1 VIKSIELG
9 TLLLKIQN
17 GQPKGAP
24 GNTGREIEP
33 KRRNDQLNMKAS
45 LKTKLNRHV
54 EYQNTSRFDVDV
66 KYAPR
71 VRVVSEK
78 AAKTQKGVGD
88 PKRVETW
95 QLALGWQ
102 TLNPSRKPVDFRLT
116 SDSHPPSPILI
127 LPRRRQIKNCRDN
140 PHLIGKLI
148 QQGPFVGPVGPKGAW
163 QTYSTSEQMRRWKAC
178 VE

>member
-1 VIKSIELG
+1 VIKSIKLG

-17 GQPKGAP
+17 GRPKGAP

-33 KRRNDQLNMKAS
+33 KRRNDQLNTKAS

-71 VRVVSEK
+71 VRVVSGGSGKNSKRGWRPETGRNM
-78 AAKTQKGVGD
+78 AVGTGVANTESFTKT
-88 PKRVETW
+88 
-95 QLALGWQ
+95 L
-102 TLNPSRKPVDFRLT
+102 DFRLT

-140 PHLIGKLI
+140 PHRIGKLI
-148 QQGPFVGPVGPKGAW
+148 QQGPYVGPVGSKGAW